1 MLKIK
6 QFVKVS
12 SIEEAYELNQ
22 QKNNIVIGGMLW
34 LKMQDRIINTAIDM
48 SGLGLDKIEENDAE
62 FRLGAM
68 VTLRD
73 METHK
78 SINEYFGNAICDAVK
93 NIVGVQ
99 FRNLATVGGSV
110 FGRYGFSDVLTVLM
124 ALNAKVELY
133 SQGIMSIEEFAA
145 KPYDND
151 ILLHVIIPKENR
163 KARYSSVRNQSTDF
177 PVITCGVSAS
187 QDDYRIVIGARPAR
201 AVAFSFERNTK
212 LQEMLDEIDKK
223 LVTESNNRADAD
235 YRHRVALVLARRS
248 LSEL

>member
-78 SINEYFGNAICDAVK
+78 SINEYFGNAVCDAVK

-133 SQGIMSIEEFAA
+133 GQGIMSIEEFAA

-163 KARYSSVRNQSTDF
+163 KARYSSVRNQST
-177 PVITCGVSAS
+177 
-187 QDDYRIVIGARPAR
+187 QDDYRIAIGARPAR
-201 AVAFSFERNTK
+201 AVVFSFERNTK
-212 LQEMLDEIDKK
+212 LQERLDEIDKK
-223 LVTESNNRADAD
+223 LVTESNNRADAN